1 MLLLPSHYLKSWLF
15 KKVRF
20 LYDKNRNSVYK
31 LIATNKLIKEAGIV
45 NFLKLT
51 ILFSIS
57 TIADLLGIGF
67 LVPLLFSGNS
77 LNIFDS
83 LSTKY
88 TFLILF
94 FLIIVKG
101 YAKVLIS
108 IESHKIQFALE
119 QQFSIK
125 FFSLALN
132 ASLDQIESIGRGKL
146 IALIEDDVSATV
158 AALKHLILGFQEL
171 TSFLIFTFGVFVVAG
186 LDTLPLILAIIATIV
201 SAFLQRS
208 NSYGY
213 GEREIKLNA
222 SIQQTVADG
231 LHSIKAVRAA
241 QAENW
246 ILQRFSDDMIN
257 RSAISRQII
266 KRSALFKALR
276 DTLVMG
282 ILGVWIVTSRQNL
295 AASTITTTLLLA
307 YKSSTSF
314 SGVVNAQ
321 RLYLRLLPAYEELCI
336 HRQKIMRKE
345 SHNSF
350 ACLKTCQTLLPR
362 EDTLLSISWSTDQDY
377 SCRYQPLE
385 LYKGNLVAIVGT
397 SGSGKTTSL
406 DLFCGLK
413 GEVNSFWTIQT
424 SSNSYS
430 FRGLSGAKRLKNI
443 ISYAPQNAVLF
454 ESSLRHNLFVGDIV
468 SEEKI
473 DKLYSWMYE
482 LRLNHLLDREK
493 GLDTPLKLADTPFS
507 GGEIQRLGLL
517 RAWLRD
523 EPIEVLDEPTAFLDK
538 DTAEIVRAII
548 TERVKQKLV
557 LVSTHDPFLI
567 NQASEVITL
576 QS

>member
-1 MLLLPSHYLKSWLF
+1 MLENIIN
-15 KKVRF
+15 VRSKII
-20 LYDKNRNSVYK
+20 LTKE
-31 LIATNKLIKEAGIV
+31 LIKEVGTF
-45 NFLKLT
+45 NFIKLV
-51 ILFSIS
+51 FFNSIS
-57 TIADLLGIGF
+57 SLVDLIGIGF
-67 LVPLLFSGNS
+67 LVPLLFNGTS
-77 LNIFDS
+77 LNIFES
-83 LSTKY
+83 LSVKY
-88 TFLILF
+88 IFLILF
-94 FLIIVKG
+94 LLIIAKG
-101 YAKVLIS
+101 YTQVLVS
-108 IESHKIQFALE
+108 VESHKLQVALDE
-119 QQFSIK
+119 QLSLK

-132 ASLDQIESIGRGKL
+132 ASSDQIERVGRGKL
-146 IALIEDDVSATV
+146 IALIEDDVSATI
-158 AALKHLILGFQEL
+158 ASLKHLIFGFQAL
-171 TSFLIFTFGVFVVAG
+171 TSFLIFTFGVFAVAG
-186 LDTLPLILAIIATIV
+186 LDTFPLILAIIATII

-213 GEREIKLNA
+213 GEREVKLNA
-222 SIQQTVADG
+222 SIQRTIADG

-246 ILQRFSDDMIN
+246 IIKRFTDDMVS
-257 RSAISRQII
+257 RRAISRQII

-295 AASTITTTLLLA
+295 EASTITTTLLLA

-321 RLYLRLLPAYEELCI
+321 RLYLRLLPAYEELSI
-336 HRQKIMRKE
+336 QRQKILRNK
-345 SHNSF
+345 SHNNFDCS
-350 ACLKTCQTLLPR
+350 KTCQTVFPR
-362 EDTLLSISWSTDQDY
+362 EETLLSILWGTDQGH
-377 SCRYQPLE
+377 SCRYHPLQ
-385 LYKGNLVAIVGT
+385 LSRGKLVAIVGP
-397 SGSGKTTSL
+397 SGSGKTTRL

-413 GEVNSFWTIQT
+413 GELNSFWTIQT

-430 FRGLSGAKRLKNI
+430 FRGLSGAKLMKGI

-454 ESSLRHNLFVGDIV
+454 ESSMRHNLFVGSIV

-473 DKLYSWMYE
+473 DKLYFWMYK
-482 LRLNHLLDREK
+482 LRLNHLLDRDK
-493 GLDTPLKLADTPFS
+493 GLDTPLKLAEKPFS

-548 TERVKQKLV
+548 LERVKQKIV

-567 NQASEVITL
+567 DQASEVITL

>member
-1 MLLLPSHYLKSWLF
+1 MYKSISF
-15 KKVRF
+15 FRNKIKKYSYKF
-20 LYDKNRNSVYK
+20 HLTKK
-31 LIATNKLIKEAGIV
+31 LIIEAGI
-45 NFLKLT
+45 FSFIKLT
-51 ILFSIS
+51 FLASASTVIDLF
-57 TIADLLGIGF
+57 GIGF
-67 LVPLLFSGNS
+67 LVPLLFNRGS
-77 LNIFDS
+77 LSIFDS

-88 TFLILF
+88 IYLILF
-94 FLIIVKG
+94 FLILGKG
-101 YAKVLIS
+101 YANVLTSVESNKV
-108 IESHKIQFALE
+108 QVALE
-119 QQFSIK
+119 EQLSVN

-132 ASLDQIESIGRGKL
+132 ASSDQIERVGRGKL
-146 IALIEDDVSATV
+146 IALIENDVSATV
-158 AALKHLILGFQEL
+158 ASLRQLILGFQAFA
-171 TSFLIFTFGVFVVAG
+171 SFLIFTFGVFAVAG
-186 LDTLPLILAIIATIV
+186 LDTFPLILAIIATII
-201 SAFLQRS
+201 STFLQRS

-222 SIQQTVADG
+222 SIQQTIADG

-246 ILQRFSDDMIN
+246 ILKRFTDDMIN
-257 RSAISRQII
+257 HRAILRQII

-295 AASTITTTLLLA
+295 AASTITATLLLA

-314 SGVVNAQ
+314 SGIINAQ
-321 RLYLRLLPAYEELCI
+321 RLYFRLLPAYEELCI
-336 HRQKIMRKE
+336 QRQKILRKE
-345 SHNSF
+345 SHNNFVPS
-350 ACLKTCQTLLPR
+350 KICQTMLSR
-362 EDTLLSISWSTDQDY
+362 EETLLSILWCTDQNH
-377 SCRYQPLE
+377 SCRYHPLK
-385 LYKGNLVAIVGT
+385 LYKGKLVAIVGP
-397 SGSGKTTSL
+397 SGSGKTTML

-430 FRGLSGAKRLKNI
+430 FRGLSGAKQLRYN

-454 ESSLRHNLFVGDIV
+454 ESSLRHNLFVGSIV

-473 DKLYSWMYE
+473 DKLYFWMYK

-493 GLDTPLKLADTPFS
+493 GLDTPLKLAENPFS

-523 EPIEVLDEPTAFLDK
+523 QPIEVLDEPTAFLDK

-548 TERVKQKLV
+548 SERVKQKVV

-567 NQASEVITL
+567 NQASEIITL